1 MPLTPDTFEKY
12 LVAPRRAEG
21 EELPAKYASLDA
33 YATQISKPEN
43 LGHRPEF
50 VVVDASGKLERVGS
64 RSDIEGYFN
73 DPARAKWRRQVDS
86 FDSDEAKSF
95 GALDDEEAYPSD
107 VPLRGGQGFAAAAG
121 AAASDT
127 RQIELVPFGLDQIP
141 GVRTVV
147 EKTSPMQRL
156 FGAESV
162 TVRRT
167 AADLAETSLL
177 TKENLEGKVTTAG
190 PALDRE
196 ARLHINQGQVAVGDE
211 LSRLF
216 SEYRFGEQKTAP
228 RVRAAFDDMRG

>member
-127 RQIELVPFGLDQIP
+127 RQIELVPFGLSEIP
-141 GVRTVV
+141 GVRTLV
-147 EKTSPMQRL
+147 EKTSPMQRV
-156 FGAESV
+156 FGADSI
-162 TVRRT
+162 TARRT
-167 AADLAETSLL
+167 GADLAETSLL
-177 TKENLEGKVTTAG
+177 MKQNHERVPVAWDADGKPTKLEDRYQVTTAG

-196 ARLHINQGQVAVGDE
+196 ARLVINQGQVKIGD
-211 LSRLF
+211 
-216 SEYRFGEQKTAP
+216 
-228 RVRAAFDDMRG
+228 D